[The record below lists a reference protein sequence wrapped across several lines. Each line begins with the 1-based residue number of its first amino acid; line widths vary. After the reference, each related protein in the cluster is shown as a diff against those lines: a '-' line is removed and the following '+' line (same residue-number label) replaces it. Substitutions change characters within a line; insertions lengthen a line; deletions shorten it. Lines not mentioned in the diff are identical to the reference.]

1 MFKDGLFGVA
11 MDEDVL
17 DRATGNGGD
26 DDVVV
31 DVVGIV
37 VVDVVVV
44 VVDVVEMGD
53 KVDVVGNNKGVIP
66 DVGVE
71 ILSIAFIST
80 FAFFFFSSSNFSI
93 CSLII

>member
-44 VVDVVEMGD
+44 VVVDDCWYRCRLCLLVVFGH
-53 KVDVVGNNKGVIP
+53 
-66 DVGVE
+66 
-71 ILSIAFIST
+71 L
-80 FAFFFFSSSNFSI
+80 
-93 CSLII
+93 